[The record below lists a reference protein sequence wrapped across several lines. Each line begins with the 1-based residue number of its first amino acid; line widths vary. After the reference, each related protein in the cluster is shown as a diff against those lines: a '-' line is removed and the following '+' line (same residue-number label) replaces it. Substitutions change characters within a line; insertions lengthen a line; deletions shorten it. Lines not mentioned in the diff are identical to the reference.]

1 MQNKAM
7 TIGIDA
13 RFYGPTTGKGLGR
26 YTKEVV
32 DRAIKSDAINRYVV
46 LLSPDNYDEFAIPN
60 ERVTKVL
67 VKTRWYTIAEQFVL
81 PWLIFKHKI
90 TLFHSPHFNAPVFA
104 PCTLI
109 VTIHDLILI
118 NFSTQRATTLS
129 IFKYKLKYL
138 GYKFVIWL
146 AIQRAKKI
154 IAVSEFTKADI
165 IRNFGTYPDKIT
177 VTLEGIADFKRTE
190 SLHDSRLAE
199 KLGLEGSFYLYIGN
213 AYPHKNLEGLI
224 SAYADLAAKTAAPQ
238 LVFVGKEDY
247 FYNRLKERAEA
258 LGLWNRNGIN
268 NKIIFAGFMTDE
280 EISILFG
287 RALVYIFPSFYE
299 GFGLPP
305 LEAMAHGVPVLSSN
319 QSSMPEILGSAA
331 KYFDPY
337 DKDAIVSAMESAI
350 LGRIDRNEMIRSGYE
365 QVKKYDWNRCAQ
377 ETLDIYMK
385 AI

>member
-1 MQNKAM
+1 MQKEPK

-32 DRAIKSDAINRYVV
+32 DRTIKADPINNYVI
-46 LLSPDNYDEFAIPN
+46 LLSPDNFDEFITPN

-67 VKTRWYTIAEQFVL
+67 VKTRWYTVAEQFVL
-81 PWLIFKHKI
+81 PWLIYKYKI
-90 TLFHSPHFNAPVFA
+90 ELFHSPHFNAPVFA
-104 PCTLI
+104 PCKLV

-177 VTLEGIADFKRTE
+177 VTLEGIADFNRTE
-190 SLHDSRLAE
+190 TLHDSRLAE
-199 KLGLEGSFYLYIGN
+199 KLGLKGPFYLYIGN
-213 AYPHKNLEGLI
+213 AYPHKNLEGLV
-224 SAYADLAAKTAAPQ
+224 SAYAELASKPEAPQ

-258 LGLWNRNGIN
+258 FGLWNRNSN
-268 NKIIFAGFMTDE
+268 DNKIIFAGFMTDQQ
-280 EISILFG
+280 ISILFG
-287 RALVYIFPSFYE
+287 QALAYIFPSFYE

-319 QSSMPEILGSAA
+319 QSSMPEILGAAA

-337 DKDAIVSAMESAI
+337 DKDEIVSVMESAK
-350 LGRIDRNEMIRSGYE
+350 LGQIDRDEMIRRGFE
-365 QVKKYDWNRCAQ
+365 QVKKYDWNKCAQ

-385 AI
+385 VI